1 MLGVDVA
8 GCGVVGTEG
17 VDGPGVVG
25 AVVDCGELPLPE
37 QRSPPFNLIEVKE
50 GS

>member
-1 MLGVDVA
+1 MLGVDVV

-25 AVVDCGELPLPE
+25 AAVDCCELPLPE
-37 QRSPPFNLIEVKE
+37 QIFAPFKLIEVKE

>member
-1 MLGVDVA
+1 MLGTDVV
-8 GCGVVGTEG
+8 GCGVVG
-17 VDGPGVVG
+17 VDGLGVVG

-37 QRSPPFNLIEVKE
+37 QRFAPFNLIEVKE

>member
-1 MLGVDVA
+1 MLGIDVV

-25 AVVDCGELPLPE
+25 AVVDCCELPE

>member
-1 MLGVDVA
+1 MLGIDVV

-25 AVVDCGELPLPE
+25 AAVDCVEFPLLG
-37 QRSPPFNLIEVKE
+37 QRFTPFNLIEVKE